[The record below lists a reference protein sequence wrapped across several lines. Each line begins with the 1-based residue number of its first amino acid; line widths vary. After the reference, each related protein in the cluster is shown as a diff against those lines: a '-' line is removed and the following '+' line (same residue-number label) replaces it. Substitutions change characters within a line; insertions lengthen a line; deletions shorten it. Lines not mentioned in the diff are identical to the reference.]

1 MARSE
6 PFRALLEEAM
16 QADAPVRLVGTPA
29 PQSSPALVIDDEHK
43 RPTLEQRL
51 DAAVLAAGATPPH
64 GLRPPKLAPKNMVP
78 LRLAPPPPSPMAPAR
93 RDDGEDRAPTPRMLQ
108 FLLDEATKPG
118 VADDSVSAIPR
129 LEPVLDSGKVAVAY
143 GVMTNVYRLG
153 SIISEETPS
162 RPLPILALDAGDVE
176 TRVLRRG
183 NKVMTLK
190 SLDDDVSLSA
200 FSFSADDALGTT
212 EGFAE
217 PDRAPH
223 APAAV
228 ALQALSEEGWADD
241 SFEEV
246 DLGGDDL
253 DELARQLGLEGLVP
267 RTTPPTR
274 ADDSLDGG
282 PLDLASIPSVEND
295 ELNEISADDVELVAV
310 PTPTISMRAM
320 VVSRPV
326 VAVDAVDALEDDDD
340 SDIIDDNDDD
350 EVTAVGRVSLLPSSL
365 LDGLAEVKER
375 ESAAAALGFDDDVT
389 PPHGTLRPSLEAP
402 AAVRFVV
409 AEAPARPRHE
419 SLTEA
424 ERQRNR
430 ARAHDLYLIALD
442 DIACRDPHSAIVHLE
457 LALAYDDE
465 TPLYLDLLL
474 QLNRQVHKPQPE
486 FES

>member
-1 MARSE
+1 
-6 PFRALLEEAM
+6 M
-16 QADAPVRLVGTPA
+16 QADAPVRLVRASA
-29 PQSSPALVIDDEHK
+29 PQSSPALVVDDEHK

-64 GLRPPKLAPKNMVP
+64 GLRPPKLAQKNMVP
-78 LRLAPPPPSPMAPAR
+78 LRLAPPPPSSMAPKR
-93 RDDGEDRAPTPRMLQ
+93 RDDSEDRAPAPRMLQ
-108 FLLDEATKPG
+108 FLLDEAARPG
-118 VADDSVSAIPR
+118 LADDSVSAIPR
-129 LEPVLDSGKVAVAY
+129 LEPVVDSGKVAVAY
-143 GVMTNVYRLG
+143 GVSTNVYRFG
-153 SIISEETPS
+153 SIVSEETPS
-162 RPLPILALDAGDVE
+162 RPLPILALDGGDVE

-190 SLDDDVSLSA
+190 SLDGDVSLSA
-200 FSFSADDALGTT
+200 FSFRSVDDDQTT

-217 PDRAPH
+217 VDRAPH

-228 ALQALSEEGWADD
+228 ALQALSDEGWDVEER
-241 SFEEV
+241 FEEV
-246 DLGGDDL
+246 DIAGDDL
-253 DELARQLGLEGLVP
+253 DELARQLGLEGMVP

-274 ADDSLDGG
+274 ADDSLDGVAAIIG
-282 PLDLASIPSVEND
+282 RSCDDDLDGID
-295 ELNEISADDVELVAV
+295 EIDEIDADDVELVAV
-310 PTPTISMRAM
+310 PTPTDSMRAM

-326 VAVDAVDALEDDDD
+326 VQVKAAAALEDEFDDD
-340 SDIIDDNDDD
+340 VVSDD

-365 LDGLAEVKER
+365 LEGIDIESER
-375 ESAAAALGFDDDVT
+375 RSAMQSFDDDVT
-389 PPHGTLRPSLEAP
+389 PAHGTLKPSLEAP

-409 AEAPARPRHE
+409 AEAPARPRHQA
-419 SLTEA
+419 LTDA

-442 DIACRDPHSAIVHLE
+442 DIACRDPHSAVVHLE

-474 QLNRQVHKPQPE
+474 QLNRQIHKPQAE